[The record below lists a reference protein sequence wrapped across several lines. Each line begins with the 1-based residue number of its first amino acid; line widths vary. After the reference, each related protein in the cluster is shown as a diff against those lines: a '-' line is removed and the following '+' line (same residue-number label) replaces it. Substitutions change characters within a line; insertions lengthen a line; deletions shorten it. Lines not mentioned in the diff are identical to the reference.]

1 VGMVVVTVKLERDM
15 LELVD
20 TMRVA
25 LNMNRSE
32 FIRHV
37 IQYYIDREYTPKQT
51 MPKAKVEK
59 GVRL

>member
-1 VGMVVVTVKLERDM
+1 MVVVTVKMEKDM

-20 TMRVA
+20 TMRIA

-37 IQYYIDREYTPKQT
+37 VQYYIDREYIPKQKV
-51 MPKAKVEK
+51 PKAKVEK

>member
-1 VGMVVVTVKLERDM
+1 MVVVTVKLERDM
-15 LELVD
+15 LDLVD
-20 TMRVA
+20 TIRVA

-37 IQYYIDREYTPKQT
+37 IQYYIDREYIPKQKV
-51 MPKAKVEK
+51 PEAKVEK